1 MSEYIWGRNSVIE
14 AINSKRTV
22 EKIYMLKGNLKGSI
36 ETITAKAKEKKIPVS
51 YMSEE
56 KMNEI
61 SKREKHQGVIALISD
76 LRYFSI
82 DEIIEAAQ
90 EKRKKPLI
98 VVLDEL
104 EDPHNVGSIIRSCE
118 ATGVDG
124 IVIQKRNGVLATA
137 TVNKS
142 SAGALN
148 HMKICKAVNISRTL
162 KELKEKGFWIY
173 GADGE
178 ADKYYNEVNYDEN
191 VVLVMGNEGFGIRP
205 LVKKHCDFLVKLPMI
220 GKISS
225 LNVSNACCVFLY
237 EILRQRWEMK

>member
-1 MSEYIWGRNSVIE
+1 M
-14 AINSKRTV
+14 
-22 EKIYMLKGNLKGSI
+22 
-36 ETITAKAKEKKIPVS
+36 
-51 YMSEE
+51 
-56 KMNEI
+56 
-61 SKREKHQGVIALISD
+61 ISD

-90 EKRKKPLI
+90 EKGKKPLI

-148 HMKICKAVNISRTL
+148 HMKICKVVNISRTL
-162 KELKEKGFWIY
+162 KELKENGFWIY

-225 LNVSNACCVFLY
+225 LNVSNAYWKTFQPIDALTSASRNDQALIGPARRSRSEERRVGKEC
-237 EILRQRWEMK
+237 RSRWSPYH